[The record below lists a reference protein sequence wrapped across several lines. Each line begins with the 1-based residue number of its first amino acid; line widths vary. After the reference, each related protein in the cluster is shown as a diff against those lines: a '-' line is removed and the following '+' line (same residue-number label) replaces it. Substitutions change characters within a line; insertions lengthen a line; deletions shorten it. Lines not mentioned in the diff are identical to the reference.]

1 MHALHHSFFQLAL
14 EHHRSRRMRTD
25 TAEPIR
31 LKDYRPPEWLV
42 DTVSLDVWLHPTG
55 TRVRAALRLRPNAA
69 SAAAPLV
76 LDGDGLRLVSLKLD
90 GTAVPDGNF
99 VATPDGLTIPQPP
112 NRPFTLEVETIVDP
126 SANTQLSGLYRSS
139 GTYCTQCEAEGFRR
153 ITYFPDRPDVM
164 AVYTTRIEADKAET
178 PVLLAN
184 GNLIE
189 AGDASDGRHFAVWHD
204 PHPKPSYLF
213 ALVGGNL
220 AVVEDRFVTLSGRNV
235 TLRIY
240 VEPGKEGRCGYAMDS
255 LKRAMRWD
263 EDVFRREY
271 DLDIFMIVAVS
282 DFNMGAMENKGLNVF
297 NDKYVLASPE
307 TATDA
312 DYAHIEAVIAHEYF
326 HNWTGNRIT
335 CRDWFQLCLK
345 EGLTV
350 FRDQEFSSDMR
361 SRPVKRIADVRALRA
376 AQFVEDAGPLA
387 HPVRPE
393 TYREIN
399 NFYTA
404 TVYEKGAELVR
415 MVQTLI
421 GKQKFSAGMDLYF
434 ARHDGEAATVEQFI
448 RCFADASGRDMA
460 QFMRWY
466 SQAGT
471 PEVTVAGR
479 FDTARKTLILECS
492 QVVPATAGQPSKEPM
507 VIPLSIGLVG
517 KNGRDLP
524 LRTANGRPLEG
535 QTIVLAERTA
545 RFEFTGIGEQPVLSI
560 NRGFSAPINLVT
572 DLSTD
577 DLAFLAAHDSDPF
590 NRWQAL
596 QTISMRLLL
605 DNVAATRAGRPPRKE
620 DGLAKALTAVLE
632 DSTLEPAF
640 AALVLILPS
649 EGDIAREI
657 GKDIDPDAIFQ
668 ARTALRREL
677 GECLSERLAA
687 IYERMAGGGRYS
699 PDADSAGKRALR
711 NAVLDLLAANGAPAA
726 IARAAA
732 QYRNADN
739 MTDRMAALATLSLHD
754 VPQRTDALA
763 DFYDRYAGDALVVDK
778 WFSLQ
783 ATIPHRDTLAR
794 VRALTTHPAFSLAN
808 PNRVRSLIGAFA
820 QGNTTQFNRAD
831 GAGYE
836 FIADTVL
843 ALDQKNPQV
852 SARLAT
858 AFRNWRTME
867 RDRQRKAES
876 ALRLIRA
883 TTPLSRDLSD
893 IVDRALAGP

>member
-1 MHALHHSFFQLAL
+1 
-14 EHHRSRRMRTD
+14 MRTD
-25 TAEPIR
+25 TAQPIR
-31 LKDYRPPEWLV
+31 LQDYRPPEWLV
-42 DTVSLDVWLHPTG
+42 DKVTLDVSLHPTSAK
-55 TRVRAALRLRPNAA
+55 VRATLWLRPNPT

-90 GTAVPDGNF
+90 GAAVPDGSF

-112 NRPFTLEVETIVDP
+112 NRAFSLEIETTVDP

-164 AVYTTRIEADKAET
+164 AVYTTRIEAHKAEA

-184 GNLIE
+184 GNLVE
-189 AGDASDGRHFAVWHD
+189 SGDVSGGRHFAVWHD

-213 ALVGGNL
+213 ALVGGDL
-220 AVVEDRFVTLSGRNV
+220 ACVEDRFVTMSGRNV

-240 VEPGKEGRCGYAMDS
+240 VEHGKEDRCSFAMDS

-263 EDVFRREY
+263 EEAFGREY

-297 NDKYVLASPE
+297 NDKYVLASAE

-361 SRPVKRIADVRALRA
+361 SRPVKRIADVRALRS

-393 TYREIN
+393 KYREIN

-421 GKQKFSAGMDLYF
+421 GKEKFRAGMDLYF

-448 RCFADASGRDMA
+448 QCFADASGRDMT

-471 PEVTVAGR
+471 PAVTISGR
-479 FDTARKTLILECS
+479 FDAARKTFILECA
-492 QVVPATAGQPSKEPM
+492 QAIPATPGQPSKEPM

-517 KNGRDLP
+517 KDGRDLA
-524 LRTANGRPLEG
+524 LKAAGARLLEG
-535 QTIVLAERTA
+535 RTIVLTEQTA
-545 RFEFTGIGEQPVLSI
+545 KFEFAGIGESPVLSI
-560 NRGFSAPINLVT
+560 NRGFSAPINLQT
-572 DLSTD
+572 DLDTD
-577 DLAFLAAHDSDPF
+577 DLAFLAARDSDAF

-605 DNVAATRAGRPPRKE
+605 DNVAATRTGQPLRK
-620 DGLAKALTAVLE
+620 DDRLVQAFATTLE
-632 DSTLEPAF
+632 DNSLEPAF
-640 AALVLILPS
+640 AALALILPS

-668 ARTALRREL
+668 ARAALRAEL
-677 GECLSERLAA
+677 GRRLGASLA
-687 IYERMAGGGRYS
+687 SVYERMTDAGLYS
-699 PDADSAGKRALR
+699 PDARSAGRRALR
-711 NAVLDLLAANGAPAA
+711 NTVLDLLAANATPAG
-726 IARAAA
+726 IARADR

-739 MTDRMAALATLSLHD
+739 MSDRMAALATLSLHD
-754 VPQRTDALA
+754 VAERKNALA
-763 DFYDRYAGDALVVDK
+763 DFYSRYAGDALVVDK

-783 ATIPHRDTLAR
+783 AAIPHRDTLDH
-794 VRALTTHPAFSLAN
+794 VRALTNHPAFSLAN

-820 QGNTTQFNRAD
+820 QNNSTQFNRPD

-836 FIADTVL
+836 FIADAVL

-867 RDRQRKAES
+867 HDRQAKAERS
-876 ALRLIRA
+876 LRRIRA
-883 TTPLSRDLSD
+883 ASPLSRDLSD
-893 IVDRALAGP
+893 IVDRALAAP